1 MKKTA
6 LLTLIISSL
15 FILFSCQDPIYEA
28 IREDV
33 KPEDATVSGN
43 IGSITRYTAGGT
55 EFLVLAADN
64 GLRYKQKDNSSH
76 GAWNTYPIP
85 FTLHSYSFD
94 TSSHTG
100 EQILSVLAN
109 STTLYMISA
118 EYVHTTTE
126 GYSYPSNIKLWGK
139 NITATGNTLDS
150 AGEWTPI
157 TQNNTTLFPVAL
169 NSDKSYYI
177 SNFIAF
183 QTNAPM
189 AAHRAAFIRTY
200 NSTEKAYQY
209 YKLEG
214 LNAPSEITVTAASI
228 IDAEPSSD
236 SSYVPA
242 ARSAA
247 YFKGEVKFFTSQVAT
262 TNETY
267 DNDATYY
274 YYSNG
279 GNNLYFNNGSGPNKI
294 SADSDYTIASLA
306 TTADSIL
313 IGYGTTSTGY
323 GGGIGR
329 SLLVDGKPTGVVGF
343 DSNAKFQITTSYMV
357 PVVLNASPEKT
368 EKESSLYA
376 AVTFAGSS
384 YNFDNIGLWS
394 YYPSRGNWNRE

>member
-15 FILFSCQDPIYEA
+15 FILFGCQDPIYEV
-28 IREDV
+28 IRADV
-33 KPEDATVSGN
+33 KPEDATVSGY
-43 IGSITRYTAGGT
+43 IGSITRYTAGGK

-64 GLRYKQKDNSSH
+64 GLRYKQKDINSH
-76 GAWNTYPIP
+76 GAWNTYSIP

-109 STTLYMISA
+109 STTLYLISA

-126 GYSYPSNIKLWGK
+126 GFSYPSNIKLWGK
-139 NITATGNTLDS
+139 NITATGNNLDS
-150 AGEWTPI
+150 AGDWTLI
-157 TQNNTTLFPVAL
+157 TQNNSTLFPVVL
-169 NSDKSYYI
+169 KSENNYYT

-189 AAHRAAFIRTY
+189 NAHRAAFIRSY
-200 NSTEKAYQY
+200 NSTEKAYHY

-214 LNAPSEITVTAASI
+214 LDLPVEITVTSSSI

-236 SSYVPA
+236 SSYTPA

-247 YFKGEVKFFTSQVAT
+247 YFNGEVKFFTSQVAT

-267 DNDATYY
+267 TSDATYY

-279 GNNLYFNNGSGPNKI
+279 GNNLYFNNGTGPEKI
-294 SADSDYTIASLA
+294 SADEDYTIASLA
-306 TTADSIL
+306 TTADSII
-313 IGYGTTSTGY
+313 IGYGTTSSGY

-329 SLLVDGKPTGVVGF
+329 SPLVNGRPTETTGF
-343 DSNAKFQITTSYMV
+343 DTNAKFQITTSYLV
-357 PVVLNASPEKT
+357 PVVLNATPEKT
-368 EKESSLYA
+368 EKESGLYA
-376 AVTFAGSS
+376 AVTFSGSS
-384 YNFDNIGLWS
+384 YNFDNVGLWS
-394 YYPSRGNWNRE
+394 YYPERGNWNRE